1 MINTG
6 ESLNSALLPRLS
18 EFIAK
23 RIGLSFP
30 EDRWRDL
37 LRGFQAASHEIGF
50 RDIEACMEWLLS
62 APLTKQV
69 VEILASHLTVGESYF
84 FRDAK
89 LFEDF
94 EEHVLHPLIDARRR
108 QGRFIRIWSAG
119 CASGEEAYSIAM
131 LLKKVIHNLEDWQ
144 STILATDI
152 NPHFLRKA
160 QEGIYSEWSFRGT
173 PVWIREKYFTRTSNG
188 RWDVLPDIKK
198 MVDFSHHNLAEDPY
212 PLPVNNSNAMDI
224 IVCRNV
230 LMYFTPEMA
239 TSIVRNFYNCLDNDG
254 WLIVSPY
261 EAPVTLSSEFKAVRL
276 PNAILYRKVIQGSG
290 VGDQG
295 SGARDQIFE
304 KVEQSGLKIKAT
316 TAPQKIGR
324 DRVSQPSHR
333 PPSPDSRSLTPDP
346 RSLTPDPHI
355 DLARHYA
362 NMGMLP
368 EAVEHCNRA
377 ISRDKLDPSLH
388 YLLASILQE
397 QGQVEEAVKSLKRV
411 LYLDHNFV
419 LAHFALGNLSVLHGK
434 RKDASK
440 HFKNA
445 SDILNK
451 AGKETI
457 LPGSGGLTVGRLA
470 EIIASM
476 REGEQH
482 ERG

>member
-1 MINTG
+1 MLNTV
-6 ESLNSALLPRLS
+6 ESLNNSYLPRLS

-23 RIGLSFP
+23 RIGLNFP
-30 EDRWRDL
+30 EERWRDL
-37 LRGFQAASHEIGF
+37 IRGIQAASREFGF
-50 RDIEACMEWLLS
+50 PDVEKCMEWLLS
-62 APLTKQV
+62 APLTKQM

-89 LFEDF
+89 LFEAF
-94 EEHVLHPLIDARRR
+94 EEHVLHPLIDAKRR
-108 QGRFIRIWSAG
+108 QGRFLRIWSAG
-119 CASGEEAYSIAM
+119 CASGEEAYSIAI
-131 LLKKVIHNLEDWQ
+131 LLKKVIHDLQDWQ
-144 STILATDI
+144 STIMATDI

-160 QEGIYSEWSFRGT
+160 REGIYSEWSFRGT

-188 RWDVLPDIKK
+188 RWEILPDIKK
-198 MVDFSHHNLAEDPY
+198 MVNFTHHNLAEDLY
-212 PLPVNNSNAMDI
+212 PSHADNTNVMDI

-276 PNAILYRKVIQGSG
+276 PNAILYRKGIPEVLQFENRHGAN
-290 VGDQG
+290 
-295 SGARDQIFE
+295 ARDTAKSPSRSKIE
-304 KVEQSGLKIKAT
+304 KPLYRHRKA
-316 TAPQKIGR
+316 AP
-324 DRVSQPSHR
+324 VSPLTR
-333 PPSPDSRSLTPDP
+333 KDNRKAPSPAETALKADGAE
-346 RSLTPDPHI
+346 I
-355 DLARHYA
+355 ADLARHYA

-368 EAVEHCNRA
+368 EALEHCNRA
-377 ISRDKLDPSLH
+377 ISQDKLDPSLH

-397 QGQVEEAVKSLKRV
+397 QGKVEEAVKSLKRV

-419 LAHFALGNLSVLHGK
+419 LAHFSLGNLADIQGR
-434 RKDASK
+434 RKDANK

-457 LPGSGGLTVGRLA
+457 LPGSGGLTAGRLA

-476 REGEQH
+476 REEEQH
-482 ERG
+482 EQG

>member
-1 MINTG
+1 MIDTG

-23 RIGLSFP
+23 RIGLNFP
-30 EDRWRDL
+30 EERWRDL
-37 LRGFQAASHEIGF
+37 LRGFQAASHEIGS
-50 RDIEACMEWLLS
+50 RDMEACIEWLLS
-62 APLTKQV
+62 ASLTKRT

-89 LFEDF
+89 LFEAF

-108 QGRFIRIWSAG
+108 QGRFLRIWSAG
-119 CASGEEAYSIAM
+119 CASGEEAYSIAI
-131 LLKKVIHNLEDWQ
+131 LLKKVIHDLGDWQ
-144 STILATDI
+144 ITILATDI

-160 QEGIYSEWSFRGT
+160 RQGIYSEWSFRNT
-173 PVWIREKYFTRTSNG
+173 HSWFRDKYFIRTPNG
-188 RWDVLPDIKK
+188 RWEIPPDIKK
-198 MVDFSHHNLAEDPY
+198 MVDFAHHNLAEDLY
-212 PLPVNNSNAMDI
+212 PSPVNDSDAMDI

-230 LMYFTPEMA
+230 LMYFTPERA
-239 TSIVRNFYNCLDNDG
+239 NYVIHNFYDCLENGG
-254 WLIVSPY
+254 WLIIGPY

-276 PNAILYRKVIQGSG
+276 PNAILYRK
-290 VGDQG
+290 
-295 SGARDQIFE
+295 GASEALQFE
-304 KVEQSGLKIKAT
+304 SHHRANALDATKSSSQSKIEKTLHRHRKA
-316 TAPQKIGR
+316 AP
-324 DRVSQPSHR
+324 VSPLTHNDTR
-333 PPSPDSRSLTPDP
+333 KAPSPAETARKADGAEIT
-346 RSLTPDPHI
+346 

-368 EAVEHCNRA
+368 EAIEHCTRA
-377 ISRDKLDPSLH
+377 ISQDKLDPSLH

-397 QGQVEEAVKSLKRV
+397 QGKVEEAVKSLKRV

-434 RKDASK
+434 RKDANK

-457 LPGSGGLTVGRLA
+457 LPGSGGLTAGRLA

-476 REGEQH
+476 REEEQQEH
-482 ERG
+482 G